1 MAVMLLTV
9 MFFAQRGARQGAYTS
24 ITFLAALAV
33 AALITLNYT
42 AGLTVYLARFWSGS
56 EGARQAAA
64 MTILFGVFGGLFC
77 YPILRYFS
85 ATMPLPEI
93 LDRAMGVGFGILL
106 GILLLGMIG
115 GIWFKTPLAQSGR
128 MRVNTADLKPKRP
141 DWFVA
146 AAFEHVVDHSPHRRP
161 FDAGRFLK
169 ATYGS
174 QLPPIRSGF
183 WVSSSPRTGLRVF
196 TTTRETSQPRL
207 FRNQLIELLSK
218 NDADLK
224 RKAKAAIVFHGRT
237 PVKFGFTDA
246 WGQNIRK
253 ILVAVEITVPDDLS
267 RGLSKNATPYVK
279 DGESLV
285 FWEKVG
291 DEIRLVKCYNIDRGL
306 GENFVPLITLF
317 TPQGASLD
325 DLDELLPVRPAFKTD
340 FDEDRL
346 RSMLEKEGAREAE
359 IDRLVNVF
367 SRAGKIVF
375 HGSRGI
381 NTIQVSGIGDPLLLR
396 VTSE

>member
-9 MFFAQRGARQGAYTS
+9 MFFVQRGARQGAYTS
-24 ITFLAALAV
+24 ITFLAALAI

-42 AGLTVYLARFWSGS
+42 AGLTAYLGRSWSAP
-56 EGARQAAA
+56 EGTRQAVA
-64 MTILFGVFGGLFC
+64 MAILFGVFGGLFC
-77 YPILRYFS
+77 YPIIRYFS
-85 ATMPLPEI
+85 ATMPLPQI
-93 LDRAMGVGFGILL
+93 LDRIMGVGFGLLL
-106 GILLLGMIG
+106 GILLLGMIAG
-115 GIWFKTPLAQSGR
+115 VWFKTPLAQSGR
-128 MRVNTADLKPKRP
+128 LRVNTADLKPKRP

-146 AAFEHVVDHSPHRRP
+146 AAFEHVVAHSPHRRP
-161 FDAGRFLK
+161 FDATRFLK

-218 NDADLK
+218 NDDELK
-224 RKAKAAIVFHGRT
+224 RKHKAMFQGRT

-246 WGQNIRK
+246 WGHNIRK
-253 ILVAVEITVPDDLS
+253 ILVAVEITVPDDLA
-267 RGLSKNATPYVK
+267 RGLSRNATPYVK

-285 FWEKVG
+285 FWEKIG

-317 TPQGASLD
+317 TPKGASLD
-325 DLDELLPVRPAFKTD
+325 DLDELLPARPAYKAD
-340 FDEDRL
+340 FDADRL
-346 RSMLEKEGAREAE
+346 RSMLEKEAAREAE
-359 IDRLVNVF
+359 IDRLVNIF
-367 SRAGKIVF
+367 SRAGKIIF

-381 NTIQVSGIGDPLLLR
+381 STIQVTGIGDPLLLR
-396 VTSE
+396 VSSE